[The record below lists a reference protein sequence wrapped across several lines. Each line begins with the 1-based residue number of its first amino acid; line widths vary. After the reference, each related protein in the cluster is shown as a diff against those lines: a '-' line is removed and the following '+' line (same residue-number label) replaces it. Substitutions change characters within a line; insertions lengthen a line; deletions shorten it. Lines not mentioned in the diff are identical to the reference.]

1 MGNDCTIW
9 FNAVIRGDVN
19 SIRVGNNVNIQDGA
33 ILHCNYKDSVTI
45 IGDNVSIG
53 HNAIIHGAKVENG
66 VLIGMGAIIMDHALL
81 GENSVIAAGAVV
93 TKHMVIEPG
102 SVYAGVPAKK
112 IKSFTPEELGR
123 ITLKSAENYK
133 MYREWYKEEL

>member
-1 MGNDCTIW
+1 
-9 FNAVIRGDVN
+9 RGDVN

-112 IKSFTPEELGR
+112 IKNFAPEELGK

-133 MYREWYKEEL
+133 MYREWYREEAKGER